1 MHRGRSGENAATRA
15 RPVGRRREFEVLD
28 GLLAALPDRG
38 AALLLCGDPGIGK
51 SMLLEYAAQRGR
63 AQVLRARGVESEA
76 VLPYAVLAEVLLPL
90 RKHFAELPASQRRAL
105 EACFALSDATGPD
118 LYAVCAGALGVL
130 AAAGE
135 EDPLVVLVDDLH
147 WADPSSRQVL
157 QFVARRLESERVVL
171 VMAARSGPGGGT
183 AWEGVPQLTLSGLDR
198 DACEELLRGLG
209 LDPAEPAAA
218 RIVELS
224 QGSPLVLVEYAA
236 MLRDSRGSGSD
247 PWGTVWEAPGPLVE
261 RAWQRPLQALPR
273 ETREALVYVA
283 ASRSGDIPVLERAFA
298 AVGLP
303 MAALGPAE
311 EAGLVL
317 VEPEGGYRLRHPV
330 LRPLV
335 LRGCPLGQRLQ
346 VYRVLAESSPAD
358 LRAWYLAAAA
368 TGPDEEV
375 AETLAAEAE
384 QARRLGALGT
394 AAETWYRAAELSP
407 APYDRAVR
415 LLHAASD
422 GFHSGA
428 VRDAVRW
435 CVQALRWSRDP
446 RLTADIELLR
456 GQACAWLGDPAQAHR
471 LLVSAAEAVRPA
483 DPARAGVLYGAATLP
498 AAMSGHVPLALE
510 LAREF
515 SGLAD
520 AAPAD
525 GHGAVQRRQQLATV
539 LLGAA
544 QALAGQVQEGRE
556 LLLRERAALPMATTP
571 ELQQVTVQI
580 GEGLSWVDEDTA
592 ARSLLSEV
600 VDRIRR
606 GGSPGML
613 PYALAGRCEVD
624 SWRHWTAARADGAEA
639 VRWARELGQAA
650 MSGYALVLLARLDGQ
665 RGDRSAC
672 EEHIAAYRG
681 HGGGPG
687 THGLEVFAL
696 GALGSAAFT
705 AGDLDDCVLHFER
718 AFALAQDSGMANPNM
733 LTFVADLT
741 EVHVRSGRRDRA
753 AELVAWLEERAG
765 ATGLAWPE
773 AAAAR
778 CRALLAT
785 GPDEAAE
792 WLAAADRAHTRR
804 EMVFE
809 QARTRL
815 VHGEVLRRLRR
826 PAAAR
831 TPLLA
836 AHAAFTALGARPWAA
851 RAEAEL
857 AAAGHRTVPQGT
869 VAPLTELLT
878 AQELQV
884 ARAIAEGLSNVE
896 AASALFMSRKTVE
909 AHLTRVY
916 RKLGIRS
923 RSDLART
930 LARAGVV
937 R

>member
-1 MHRGRSGENAATRA
+1 MTGAD
-15 RPVGRRREFEVLD
+15 PVGRRREFEVLD
-28 GLLAALPDRG
+28 GLLASLLDRG
-38 AALLLCGDPGIGK
+38 AALLLSGDPGIGK
-51 SMLLEYAAQRGR
+51 STLLDYTARRGR
-63 AQVLRARGVESEA
+63 ARVLRARGVESEA

-90 RKHFAELPASQRRAL
+90 RQHFAQLPGSQERAL
-105 EACFALSDATGPD
+105 EACFALSDATAGPD

-130 AAAGE
+130 AAAGD

-171 VMAARSGPGGGT
+171 LMAARSGPGDGT
-183 AWEGVPQLTLSGLDR
+183 AWEGVPRLPLSGLDR
-198 DACEELLRGLG
+198 EACEELLRGLG
-209 LDPAEPAAA
+209 LDPAEPVAA

-224 QGSPLVLVEYAA
+224 QGNPLVLVEYAA
-236 MLRDSRGSGSD
+236 TLRDSRGSGSD
-247 PWGTVWEAPGPLVE
+247 PWATVREAPGPMVE
-261 RAWQRPLQALPR
+261 RAWQRPLQALPPQ
-273 ETREALVYVA
+273 TRTALVYVA

-311 EAGLVL
+311 EAGLVF

-335 LRGCPLGQRLQ
+335 LHGCPLDQKLR
-346 VYRVLAESSPAD
+346 VYRVLAEASPTE

-375 AETLAAEAE
+375 AKTLTAEAE
-384 QARRLGALGT
+384 RARRLGALGT

-407 APYDRAVR
+407 APHDRAVR

-422 GFHSGA
+422 GFHSGD
-428 VRDAVRW
+428 VRDAVHW

-446 RLTADIELLR
+446 ALTADIELLR

-471 LLVSAAEAVRPA
+471 LLVSAAKAIRPA
-483 DPARAGVLYGAATLP
+483 DPARAAVLYGAATLP
-498 AAMSGHVPLALE
+498 AAMSGHVLLALE

-515 SGLAD
+515 SALAG

-525 GHGAVQRRQQLATV
+525 GHGAVQRRRLATV
-539 LLGAA
+539 LFGAA
-544 QALAGQVQEGRE
+544 QALAGQVRKGRE
-556 LLLRERAALPMATTP
+556 LLVREHAALPLATTP

-580 GEGLSWVDEDTA
+580 GEGLSWVDEDIA
-592 ARSLLSEV
+592 AGSLLSEV
-600 VDRIRR
+600 VDGIRR
-606 GGSPGML
+606 GGSPGIL
-613 PYALAGRCEVD
+613 PYALAARCEVD
-624 SWRHWTAARADGAEA
+624 SWRHWAAARADGAEA
-639 VRWARELGQAA
+639 VRWARELGQTA
-650 MSGYALVLLARLDGQ
+650 MGGYALIQLARLDGQ
-665 RGDRSAC
+665 RGDRAGC
-672 EEHIAAYRG
+672 QGRIAAYRG

-687 THGLEVFAL
+687 TQGLEVFAL
-696 GALGSAAFT
+696 GALGSAAFA
-705 AGDLDDCVLHFER
+705 AGELDDCVLHFER
-718 AFALAQDSGMANPNM
+718 AFALAKDSGLANPNM
-733 LTFVADLT
+733 LTFVADLI
-741 EVHVRSGRRDRA
+741 EAHVHGGKRDRA
-753 AELVAWLEERAG
+753 AELVAWLEERAT

-778 CRALLAT
+778 CRALLAA
-785 GPDEAAE
+785 GPDEAAR
-792 WLAAADRAHTRR
+792 WLATAEQAHTRR

-815 VHGEVLRRLRR
+815 VHGQVLRRMRR

-836 AHAAFTALGARPWAA
+836 AHASFTALGARPWAA

-857 AAAGHRTVPQGT
+857 AAAGHRTVTRGA
-869 VAPLTELLT
+869 VAPVTDLLT

-884 ARAIAEGLSNVE
+884 ARAVAEGLSNVE

-930 LARAGVV
+930 LAGAGVV